1 MCNQEMICK
10 SCVKCGDLYSGD
22 KIWNYFYNFWTC
34 ECLNTALSW
43 AGPWTIIC
51 INYCWTTSGD
61 QLCSN
66 NICIKILVTQ
76 TKVATSRIFQKR
88 WSRDAALIS
97 PCKNKKKSWM
107 IGIVFLRVAQ
117 TTPTMVISLWGQS
130 SFVTFTGPNLRLT
143 GHSVSKYS
151 LDS

>member
-1 MCNQEMICK
+1 MCNQKMICK
-10 SCVKCGDLYSGD
+10 SWVKCGDLYSGD

-97 PCKNKKKSWM
+97 PCKNKK
-107 IGIVFLRVAQ
+107 ILDDRDC
-117 TTPTMVISLWGQS
+117 ISSGRS
-130 SFVTFTGPNLRLT
+130 DHPNYGYFIMGTKQFCDIYR
-143 GHSVSKYS
+143 S
-151 LDS
+151 